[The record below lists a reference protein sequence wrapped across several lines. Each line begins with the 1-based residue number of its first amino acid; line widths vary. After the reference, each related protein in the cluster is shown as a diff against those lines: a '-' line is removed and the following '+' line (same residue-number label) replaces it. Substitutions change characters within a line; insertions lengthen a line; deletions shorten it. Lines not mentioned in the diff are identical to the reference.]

1 MNAPTD
7 TRDRILDA
15 ARHLFA
21 EHGYDGTSIRDITV
35 AAEANVAAVGY
46 HFGSKEGLYGD
57 VLQSL
62 VGPLARRVEWA
73 CRSPRPPLDRIE
85 FVVRAIFDHVR
96 ARPEMPGIMVREMAG
111 GREVN
116 PRIITTFGRMF
127 PTLTGVIG
135 EGQRDGTIR
144 EGDPALLALSIVAQ
158 PIYLLLARRIIARVA
173 GLEMEDQAT
182 AARMTDH
189 SVTIVRAALQ
199 RPKTP
204 ESAQ

>member
-1 MNAPTD
+1 MKAPAD
-7 TRDRILDA
+7 TKDRILDA

-21 EHGYDGTSIRDITV
+21 EHGYEGTSIRDITV
-35 AAEANVAAVGY
+35 AAEANVASVGY
-46 HFGSKEGLYGD
+46 YFGSKQGLYGD
-57 VLQSL
+57 VLQAL
-62 VGPLARRVEWA
+62 VGPLARRVQWA
-73 CRSPRPPLDRIE
+73 CRAHRPPLDRIE
-85 FVVRAIFDHVR
+85 SVVRAIFDHVSG
-96 ARPEMPGIMVREMAG
+96 RPEMPRIMVREMAG

-116 PRIITTFGRMF
+116 QRIITAFGRMF

-173 GLEMEDQAT
+173 GLEVEDEAT

-199 RPKTP
+199 RPQTP

>member
-1 MNAPTD
+1 MNTPTD

-57 VLQSL
+57 MLQSL

-73 CRSPRPPLDRIE
+73 CRAPRPPLDRIE

-96 ARPEMPGIMVREMAG
+96 GRPEMPGIIVREMAG

-116 PRIITTFGRMF
+116 PRIITAFGRMF

-144 EGDPALLALSIVAQ
+144 EGDPVLLALSVVAQ

-173 GLEMEDQAT
+173 GLEVEDEAT

-199 RPKTP
+199 RPQTP

>member
-57 VLQSL
+57 ILQSL

-73 CRSPRPPLDRIE
+73 CRAPRPPLDRIE

-116 PRIITTFGRMF
+116 QRIITTFGRMF

-144 EGDPALLALSIVAQ
+144 EGDPVLLALSIVAQ

-173 GLEMEDQAT
+173 GLEMEDEAT

-199 RPKTP
+199 RPQTP

>member
-21 EHGYDGTSIRDITV
+21 EHGYEGTSIRDITI

-62 VGPLARRVEWA
+62 VGPLARRVAWS
-73 CRSPRPPLDRIE
+73 CRAPRPPPDRIE
-85 FVVRAIFDHVR
+85 SVVRAIFDHVR
-96 ARPEMPGIMVREMAG
+96 QHPEMPGVMVREMAG

-116 PRIITTFGRMF
+116 PRIITAFGRLL

-144 EGDPALLALSIVAQ
+144 DGDPVLLAFSVVAQ
-158 PIYLLLARRIIARVA
+158 PIYLNLARRIIARVA
-173 GLEMEDQAT
+173 GLEVQDEAT
-182 AARMTDH
+182 AARMADH

>member
-1 MNAPTD
+1 MNTPTD

-57 VLQSL
+57 VLQTL

-73 CRSPRPPLDRIE
+73 CRAPRPPLDRIE
-85 FVVRAIFDHVR
+85 SVVRAIFDHVR
-96 ARPEMPGIMVREMAG
+96 GRPEMPRIMVREMAS

-116 PRIITTFGRMF
+116 QRIITAFGRMA
-127 PTLTGVIG
+127 PALTGVIG

-144 EGDPALLALSIVAQ
+144 EGDPVLLTLSVVAQ

-173 GLEMEDQAT
+173 GLEMEDEAT

-199 RPKTP
+199 RPQTP

>member
-15 ARHLFA
+15 AQHLFA
-21 EHGYDGTSIRDITV
+21 EHGYEGTSIRDITI

-46 HFGSKEGLYGD
+46 HFGSKEGLYAD

-62 VGPLARRVEWA
+62 VGPLARRVQWS
-73 CRSPRPPLDRIE
+73 CRAPRPPLDRIE
-85 FVVRAIFDHVR
+85 SVVRAVFDHVR
-96 ARPEMPGIMVREMAG
+96 GRPEMPRIMVREMAS

-116 PRIITTFGRMF
+116 PRIITTFGRLL
-127 PTLTGVIG
+127 PTLSGVIA

-144 EGDPALLALSIVAQ
+144 EGDPVLLALSVVAQ

-173 GLEMEDQAT
+173 GLELQDEAT
-182 AARMTDH
+182 AARMADH

>member
-21 EHGYDGTSIRDITV
+21 EHGYDGTSIRDITI

-46 HFGSKEGLYGD
+46 YFGSKDGLYGD
-57 VLQSL
+57 VLQAL

-73 CRSPRPPLDRIE
+73 CRAPRPPLDRIE
-85 FVVRAIFDHVR
+85 FVVRAVFDHVR

-116 PRIITTFGRMF
+116 PRIITTFGRLL
-127 PTLTGVIG
+127 PTLTGVIA

-144 EGDPALLALSIVAQ
+144 DGDPVLLAFSVVAQ

-173 GLEMEDQAT
+173 GLEVQDEAT
-182 AARMTDH
+182 AARMADH

>member
-57 VLQSL
+57 VLQAL

-73 CRSPRPPLDRIE
+73 CRAPRPPLDRIE

-116 PRIITTFGRMF
+116 QRIITAFGRMF

-158 PIYLLLARRIIARVA
+158 PIYLLLARRIIAQVA
-173 GLEMEDQAT
+173 GLEMEDEAT

-199 RPKTP
+199 RPPTP